1 MELLLC
7 IIVYECV
14 LAMQT
19 IHIHKCIYSYVRC
32 HFKRDKHFICIIF
45 SSFLLVCYSFGWMW
59 LELVFVVVLSLPKN
73 GSEEQ

>member
-19 IHIHKCIYSYVRC
+19 IHIHKCIS
-32 HFKRDKHFICIIF
+32 
-45 SSFLLVCYSFGWMW
+45 LVCAMPLQEG
-59 LELVFVVVLSLPKN
+59 
-73 GSEEQ
+73 